1 MLFFLP
7 QIYAFRGKLV
17 VMETTPKATAVLSAE
32 SPKATLPDYVVKQ
45 LKHKRYGVVGNH
57 SAVQI
62 CTYNKKAIK
71 GGHAEACYKEKFYG
85 IDCHRCAQISP
96 SVMWCNENCVF
107 CWRPMEFMKD
117 VKLDDKK
124 VDEPSEIISGA
135 ISERKKLL
143 SGMGGLPMLD
153 RARFEEAQLPSHWA
167 ISLSGEPTMYPKIC
181 ELIAEIRA
189 LPSTKSVFLVTNAQL
204 PHVFEKMATNRN
216 FRPTQLYVS
225 LDAPNE
231 KMFREINR
239 SVYKDGWNRLNSSLR
254 IIGTLDVRRVIR
266 MTVIRGV
273 NDQPEFYEDWARIIK
288 QANPEFVEVKSY
300 MHIGMSR
307 ERLKRENM
315 LSHEEVRAFAKGI
328 AGHLGYHFKDESA
341 NGRIVLLVRDDLK
354 DKDTKLVFENLA

>member
-1 MLFFLP
+1 M
-7 QIYAFRGKLV
+7 
-17 VMETTPKATAVLSAE
+17 AE
-32 SPKATLPDYVVKQ
+32 KTVQEGQKATLPDYVVNQ

-71 GGHAEACYKEKFYG
+71 GGDHDACYKQKFYG

-117 VKLDDKK
+117 VKLDDKV
-124 VDEPSEIISGA
+124 VDEPNTIITGA

-143 SGMGGLPMLD
+143 SGMGGLPLLD
-153 RARFEEAQLPSHWA
+153 REKFDEALLPSHWA

-181 ELIAEIRA
+181 ELIAEIRS
-189 LPSTKSVFLVTNAQL
+189 LSHTKSVFLVTNAQL
-204 PHVFEKMATNRN
+204 PNVFEKMGTNKQ
-216 FRPTQLYVS
+216 FLPTQLYVS

-231 KMFREINR
+231 EMFQSINR
-239 SVYKDGWNRLNSSLR
+239 SVYKDGWDRLNKSLS
-254 IIGTLDVRRVIR
+254 IIGSLDVRRVIR
-266 MTVIRGV
+266 MTVIKGV
-273 NDQPEFYEDWARIIK
+273 NDQPEFFEDWARIIK

-307 ERLKRENM
+307 ERLTREHM
-315 LSHEEVRAFAKGI
+315 LSHEEVRTFAHAI
-328 AGHLGYHFKDESA
+328 AEHLGYHAKDESV
-341 NGRIVLLVRDDLK
+341 NGRIVLLVRDDIK
-354 DKDTKLVFENLA
+354 DKSTKLVFEGAA